1 MSLKDVGELVHFREL
16 HLLPRT
22 IFSIGAT
29 CFIGAFFIKA
39 FLIGFLGVGIIFV
52 ALTLNF
58 GIGVM
63 LHTDIYVARKTF
75 TVPWTLLLQ
84 FILCSAITYKLLS
97 LIYYF
102 YRHGEM
108 PPYLQPL
115 SPTRLP
121 PAAP

>member
-1 MSLKDVGELVHFREL
+1 MSLKDAAELVHFREL

-22 IFSIGAT
+22 IFSIGAV
-29 CFIGAFFIKA
+29 CFVGSFFLRD

-58 GIGVM
+58 GINFLTG
-63 LHTDIYVARKTF
+63 TDISITRKSFAVAWMMLF
-75 TVPWTLLLQ
+75 QFLLC
-84 FILCSAITYKLLS
+84 FFVTYKLLF

-108 PPYLQPL
+108 PPFLRPL
-115 SPTRLP
+115 LP
-121 PAAP
+121 PR